1 VKSSNL
7 SIRATLLL
15 IIGTLNLLIALL
27 VGVGVYRSW
36 INYREAMTLQRSSAV
51 LNTIYRAERYLSLER
66 GDSVPI
72 LYTSAATKKNLLD
85 DLNANRIA
93 ADSSM
98 KQLFAEL
105 AGDRDPAVAG
115 ALKKVRAEYARFQGT
130 RSRLDMALL
139 QPKRARDTELSDSV
153 FDQSTDLIMAVKQLI
168 DACSL
173 PVYSINSIVT
183 QQMNF
188 KYFVWEITEYAGREY
203 TMLGKLIVEN
213 KAPTPALQEKLLNW
227 RGRIE
232 HLWEIIH
239 VLIESSSLK
248 PKVGSYMEEAETH
261 YFMTFDQIKDMFYS
275 SGTPSLNKTY
285 PISIELWLELA
296 SQAVDSL
303 LALKDAS
310 LQVTQ
315 NYVDQL
321 ARNAERQIFLNVML
335 FLCAGGLSLYT
346 WQVIALR
353 VVNPINEMV
362 TALYMATRGE
372 PYRHPRLSYKNDEIG
387 KLALV
392 LDAFQE
398 NTRKI
403 QRTSRELEERKNYLD
418 TVLSTMIDGIVAIDE
433 SGVIQLV
440 NAALEKTFGYGQGEL
455 PGRNATILMPEATD
469 VPPAAYLRPFMAVR
483 DEKYA
488 GRSREALGRRKDGQ
502 VFPIEMLVTEMKS
515 GGVTYF
521 LGTLRD
527 ITERK
532 IAEEEHERYLKDLE
546 NSNRELDDFAYIASH
561 DLKEP
566 LRGLHNFSK
575 FLLEDY
581 ADRLDDEGRNMLNTL
596 ASLTQQME
604 SLLNALLHYSRLGR
618 TELSIRETDLNQ
630 VVENVISMFS
640 IKIKETNAAVR
651 ILKKLPTITCDHVR
665 IAEVFQNLIG
675 NALKYNDSKGIEVE
689 IGYLDDHPAHP
700 GETVYFVRDNGI
712 GIAEKNLDAIF
723 KIFHRLHP
731 RNAYGGGTGSGLTI
745 VKKIINQHNGVI
757 WAESPGKDRGTTF
770 FFTLPQGRA

>member
-1 VKSSNL
+1 MKSSNL

-15 IIGTLNLLIALL
+15 IIGVLNLLIALL
-27 VGVGVYRSW
+27 VGSDFYRSW
-36 INYREAMTLQRSSAV
+36 INYRQAMTLQHSSTV
-51 LNTIYRAERYLSLER
+51 LNTLYRAERYLSLER
-66 GDSVPI
+66 SDSTPI
-72 LYTSAATKKNLLD
+72 LYTAAATKKSLLD
-85 DLNANRIA
+85 DLNSSRA
-93 ADSSM
+93 AVDGSM
-98 KQLFAEL
+98 KQIFTEL
-105 AGDRDPAVAG
+105 EGNRDPAVDN
-115 ALKKVRAEYARFQGT
+115 ALKKVKTEYAQLQGL
-130 RSRLDMALL
+130 RHKLDMALL
-139 QPKRARDTELSDSV
+139 QPEHARDMGLSDSA
-153 FDQSTDLIMAVKQLI
+153 FDQSTDLVMAIKQLI
-168 DACSL
+168 DAYSL
-173 PVYSINSIVT
+173 PVYSINSVVT

-203 TMLGKLIVEN
+203 TMLGKLIVE
-213 KAPTPALQEKLLNW
+213 KKSPSPALQEKLLNW

-275 SGTPSLNKTY
+275 SGPSASNRTY
-285 PISIELWLELA
+285 PMSIELWLELA

-303 LALKDAS
+303 LSLRDAS
-310 LQVTQ
+310 LQETQ
-315 NYVDQL
+315 NYVDQM
-321 ARNAERQIFLNVML
+321 ERDAKRLIFINVVM
-335 FLCAGGLSLYT
+335 FFCAAGLSLYT
-346 WQVIALR
+346 WRIIALR
-353 VVNPINEMV
+353 VADPVNAMV
-362 TALYMATRGE
+362 AALYKATRGE
-372 PYRHPRLSYKNDEIG
+372 PYEHPRLSYKNDEIG
-387 KLALV
+387 KLAIV

-398 NTRKI
+398 NTRRI
-403 QRTSRELEERKNYLD
+403 QQTSKELEERKNYLN

-433 SGVIQLV
+433 AGTIQLV
-440 NAALEKTFGYGQGEL
+440 NTALEKTFGYDEGEL

-469 VPPAAYLRPFMAVR
+469 VPPRIYLRPFMAVR
-483 DEKYA
+483 EEKYA
-488 GRSREALGRRKDGQ
+488 DRSREAMGRRKDGRI
-502 VFPIEMLVTEMKS
+502 FPIEMLVTEMTS
-515 GGVTYF
+515 GGVPYF
-521 LGTLRD
+521 VGTLRD
-527 ITERK
+527 ITERR

-630 VVENVISMFS
+630 VVENAISMFS
-640 IKIKETNAAVR
+640 IKIKETKATVK
-651 ILKKLPTITCDHVR
+651 ILNKLPAVTCDHVR

-675 NALKYNDSKGIEVE
+675 NALKYNDSKGIKVE
-689 IGYLDDHPAHP
+689 IGFFDDDPAHS

-712 GIAEKNLDAIF
+712 GISEKNLDSIF

-745 VKKIINQHNGVI
+745 VKKIINQHNGAI
-757 WAESPGKDRGTTF
+757 WAESPGKGQGTTF